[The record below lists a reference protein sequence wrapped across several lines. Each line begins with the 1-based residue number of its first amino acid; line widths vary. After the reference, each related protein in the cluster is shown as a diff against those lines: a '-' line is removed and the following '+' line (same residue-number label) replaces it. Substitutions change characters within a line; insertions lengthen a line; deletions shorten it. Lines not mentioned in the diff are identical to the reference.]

1 VSKIKDIL
9 PILSK
14 KDRRKFILHLD
25 KLNKIK
31 NPKNIKLFK
40 LLTENKENELK
51 LEIGSN
57 AYNVLNKRLTDSFLD
72 FTANI
77 ILEDEASKEIKIMK
91 YLFLARKLFIHSK
104 HKIAFKLIHSIE
116 KEAINLDDSV
126 LLNEIYHTLIQ
137 YSHLE
142 FAPEQDQIFK
152 KFKLNQ
158 LNLIKTE
165 QLNMAYAVIRK
176 AYNLNESGLNCI
188 DLNTLVQT
196 TFKKYE
202 IEIEELLN
210 YKSLY
215 QLAEILDLNSS
226 NHKNY
231 HTVDLFFIEKLDVLT
246 ADDKVTTKH
255 HIYHIDLLYSI
266 ANIYFRQRN
275 FEQSLLYLEK
285 MNIELTHFN
294 KEHYESRLIKY
305 NTLLA
310 LVYNYSG
317 NHLEAF
323 TILNK
328 LNTTSNYNQKHLPLP
343 ILGQVMIHF
352 QQQQLVEAN
361 KLLIK
366 LNKADSWYTKHIG
379 LEWLLNKKYIEILL
393 HIEMGN
399 IDFVDSRIESL
410 TRKYSNY
417 FKSMKDFQVLPFLK
431 LVKQYYH
438 APHIVNTKEFK
449 SIVEHTLQWKP
460 NHEEDVFLISFY
472 AWLKSK
478 MENKSIYETTL
489 DIINSKN
496 S

>member
-1 VSKIKDIL
+1 MSKIKDIL

-14 KDRRKFILHLD
+14 ENRRKFILHLD

-91 YLFLARKLFIHSK
+91 YLFLARKLLIHSK

-116 KEAINLDDSV
+116 KEAIKLDDSV

-158 LNLIKTE
+158 LSLLKTE

-176 AYNLNESGLNCI
+176 AYNLNESGLNSI
-188 DLNTLVQT
+188 DLNTLVQS

-202 IEIEELLN
+202 IEIHESLN

-231 HTVDLFFIEKLDVLT
+231 HKIDLFFVEKLEMLT
-246 ADDKVTTKH
+246 AVKNITTKH

-266 ANIYFRQRN
+266 ANIYFRQRK
-275 FEQSLLYLEK
+275 FEQSLLFLGK
-285 MNIELTHFN
+285 MHNELTRFD
-294 KEHYESRLIKY
+294 KQYYESRLIKH

-317 NHLEAF
+317 NHLKAF
-323 TILNK
+323 TILNQ
-328 LNTTSNYNQKHLPLP
+328 LNSIFDYNQKDLPLP
-343 ILGQVMIHF
+343 ILVLVMIHF
-352 QQQQLVEAN
+352 QQKQFTEAN

-366 LNKADSWYTKHIG
+366 LNQTDNWYIKHVG

-399 IDFVDSRIESL
+399 IDFVDSRIQSL
-410 TRKYSNY
+410 TKKYSDY
-417 FKSMKDFQVLPFLK
+417 LKSMKDFQVLPFLK
-431 LVKQYYH
+431 LVKQYYNT
-438 APHIVNTKEFK
+438 PHIINTTDFK
-449 SIVEHTLQWKP
+449 ATVEHSLQWKT

-478 MENKSIYETTL
+478 MENKPLYETTL
-489 DIINSKN
+489 DIINGKN
-496 S
+496 L